1 MPSRTKQNALGE
13 VDAGK
18 EWIQERS
25 GVQSEAVRA
34 ILGIKDKGGDV
45 ELVRSR
51 QTKSCLTSEM
61 GIVNKKALILWK
73 WTRRHFEKKNILFL
87 LGFDFFFHI
96 FSLPSSISFVFV
108 MSFTNC
114 PTPPFFLQNDAFI
127 QPLLS
132 KFFYFFVRRKRAL
145 PCTTKGRQSPS
156 IAFVSMG
163 GSPPKSSILI
173 PSNALLKS
181 EADK

>member
-87 LGFDFFFHI
+87 LGFDFFFSYLLT
-96 FSLPSSISFVFV
+96 SLPSLSSLSCRSLIVQPPLFFSRTMHSF
-108 MSFTNC
+108 N
-114 PTPPFFLQNDAFI
+114 
-127 QPLLS
+127 LS
-132 KFFYFFVRRKRAL
+132 SQKFFIFL
-145 PCTTKGRQSPS
+145 
-156 IAFVSMG
+156 
-163 GSPPKSSILI
+163 
-173 PSNALLKS
+173 
-181 EADK
+181 

>member
-132 KFFYFFVRRKRAL
+132 EFFYFFVRRKRAL
-145 PCTTKGRQSPS
+145 PCSYQRPAIS
-156 IAFVSMG
+156 FNRFCFHG

>member
-51 QTKSCLTSEM
+51 QTNSCLTSEM

-73 WTRRHFEKKNILFL
+73 WKLKTSHWSKL
-87 LGFDFFFHI
+87 
-96 FSLPSSISFVFV
+96 
-108 MSFTNC
+108 
-114 PTPPFFLQNDAFI
+114 FFLY
-127 QPLLS
+127 S
-132 KFFYFFVRRKRAL
+132 
-145 PCTTKGRQSPS
+145 
-156 IAFVSMG
+156 
-163 GSPPKSSILI
+163 
-173 PSNALLKS
+173 
-181 EADK
+181 